1 MIVVSTLGV
10 TSPANLILAAAVE
23 IRAVGEVEEVVI
35 EAEVKAKRAAFS
47 AAVTKVALVAL
58 EAAAV
63 KAEEAFLEV
72 IKEAA
77 EGEKEAAFLEA
88 KVAFLA
94 IKIKAVDVAKDQAN
108 DQVMEPVADREE
120 ALLNMGLESLD
131 KPQIRFPSAQTSIKA
146 LGLGCPVC
154 YPEEN

>member
-35 EAEVKAKRAAFS
+35 EAEVKVKRAAFS
-47 AAVTKVALVAL
+47 EAVTKVAL

-63 KAEEAFLEV
+63 KGEEAFLEV

-77 EGEKEAAFLEA
+77 EVEKEAAFLET
-88 KVAFLA
+88 KVAFLE
-94 IKIKAVDVAKDQAN
+94 IRIKAVVVDKDQAK
-108 DQVMEPVADREE
+108 DQVMEAVADREE

-146 LGLGCPVC
+146 QGLGCHVC

>member
-1 MIVVSTLGV
+1 MVSSEAEKVVVVEKKVVSLV
-10 TSPANLILAAAVE
+10 VFPASV
-23 IRAVGEVEEVVI
+23 
-35 EAEVKAKRAAFS
+35 EAEASV
-47 AAVTKVALVAL
+47 
-58 EAAAV
+58 
-63 KAEEAFLEV
+63 
-72 IKEAA
+72 
-77 EGEKEAAFLEA
+77 AFLEA

-94 IKIKAVDVAKDQAN
+94 IKIKAVDVGKDQDK
-108 DQVMEPVADREE
+108 DQVMEAVADREE